1 MLIQIREAI
10 FQLKDWN
17 KGIHCSDDYYCSP
30 DGMKNL
36 AASCML
42 IEAIG
47 EGIKQVDKATEGKL
61 LIERP
66 EIPWKDVIG
75 IRNHIAHGYF
85 DIDGEMVLD
94 VVKNDLDSLL
104 EAVEFFYKLL
114 GITIVRLE
122 DKRLRLGDRLV
133 DSPRLR
139 RIYQSILLLCIKK
152 LRL

>member
-1 MLIQIREAI
+1 MLSNKLNGLLVQIRTAI
-10 FQLKDWN
+10 IQLKEWN
-17 KGIHCSDDYYCSP
+17 NNVQSSDDYYCSP

-47 EGIKQVDKATEGKL
+47 EGVKQIDKITDGKL
-61 LIERP
+61 LVKRP

-85 DIDGEMVLD
+85 DIDGDMVFD

-104 EAVEFFYKLL
+104 EAIEYFIGDPNVEK
-114 GITIVRLE
+114 
-122 DKRLRLGDRLV
+122 
-133 DSPRLR
+133 
-139 RIYQSILLLCIKK
+139 
-152 LRL
+152 